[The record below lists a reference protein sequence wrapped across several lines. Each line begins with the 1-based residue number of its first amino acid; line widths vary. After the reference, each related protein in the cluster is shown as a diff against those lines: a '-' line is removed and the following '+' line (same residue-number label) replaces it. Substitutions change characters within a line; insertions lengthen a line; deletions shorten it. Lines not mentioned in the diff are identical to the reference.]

1 MEYTTIGSMA
11 MALVSEGVPGLSG
24 LHVFVA
30 GAASGIGEQVVRQF
44 LGRWPCM
51 CSWDLPK

>member
-11 MALVSEGVPGLSG
+11 MAPVSEGVPGLSG